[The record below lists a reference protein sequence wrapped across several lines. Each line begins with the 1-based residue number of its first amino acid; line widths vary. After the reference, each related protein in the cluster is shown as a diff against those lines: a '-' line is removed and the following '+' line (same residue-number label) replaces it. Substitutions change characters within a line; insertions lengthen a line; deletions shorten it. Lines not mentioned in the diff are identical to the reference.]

1 MKVGGRMKAVFLENV
16 TVKDEKHGFEMQ
28 IDKGEQLKATDRGN
42 FYELR
47 KKNGWGTLAPKSSE
61 GEIYQII

>member
-1 MKVGGRMKAVFLENV
+1 MKAVFLENV
-16 TVKDEKHGFEMQ
+16 IVKDEKHGFEMQ
-28 IDKGEQLKATDRGN
+28 IDKGEELKATDKGN

-61 GEIYQII
+61 GQIYQIIE